1 MICRHQKCPKSLVL
15 VQTDIEI
22 MNPAKRPTNP
32 KLAEYP
38 YQAGYIERF
47 GTGMGEIFRLSK
59 EFNLLEPTIDLTEGF
74 KVTIWRPSAQVTP
87 IIKINTDHDTD
98 HVDELVRRLIK
109 VISGSKSRQELMDLL
124 DLKHNPS
131 FRDNYLHPAIEAGY
145 IEMTKPE
152 ALNSKKQL
160 YRLTQKGIELKKYL

>member
-109 VISGSKSRQELMDLL
+109 VISGSKSRQELMD
-124 DLKHNPS
+124 
-131 FRDNYLHPAIEAGY
+131 
-145 IEMTKPE
+145 
-152 ALNSKKQL
+152 
-160 YRLTQKGIELKKYL
+160 

>member
-74 KVTIWRPSAQVTP
+74 KVTIWRPSAHKSYIDDRTSTGQVLDKCP
-87 IIKINTDHDTD
+87 N
-98 HVDELVRRLIK
+98 
-109 VISGSKSRQELMDLL
+109 RQ
-124 DLKHNPS
+124 
-131 FRDNYLHPAIEAGY
+131 
-145 IEMTKPE
+145 
-152 ALNSKKQL
+152 
-160 YRLTQKGIELKKYL
+160 

>member
-1 MICRHQKCPKSLVL
+1 MYEENENL
-15 VQTDIEI
+15 
-22 MNPAKRPTNP
+22 PAMFCPTNP
-32 KLAEYP
+32 KLAECL

-47 GTGMGEIFRLSK
+47 GTGTGEIFRLSK

-74 KVTIWRPSAQVTP
+74 MVTIWRPSAQVTP

-98 HVDELVRRLIK
+98 HVDELAKRLIN
-109 VISGSKSRQELMDLL
+109 VISGSKSRQKLMDLL
-124 DLKHNPS
+124 DLKHNPN

-152 ALNSKKQL
+152 ALKSKKQL
-160 YRLTQKGIELKKYL
+160 YRLTQKGIELQKIIR